1 MRLTTTDHSEMMQIS
16 SIRVEN
22 GNVIVSGTIMGAM
35 PIQALLSGTEMR
47 KGWSLVSLGTL
58 WQILRVFMRGKG
70 A

>member
-1 MRLTTTDHSEMMQIS
+1 MMQVS

-22 GNVIVSGTIMGAM
+22 GNVILNGTIMGAM
-35 PIQALLSGTEMR
+35 PIQALLTGTEMR
-47 KGWSLVSLGTL
+47 KGWGMVSLGTM